1 VATTYLGV
9 LDRGDPLYDVLALRI
24 YHELREPV
32 FHVER
37 LSRHRLVYRYRE
49 AQTNRAVVGKF
60 FDTRD
65 RDERKVTRIKSEY
78 RNLIRLRYLGLNA
91 HPHSVVKPLCREE
104 RIGLA
109 LAEEYVGGKDLDHYL
124 RRAAWKGAPA
134 SLDRVLDH
142 LADFLHRLHSRSAP
156 DNGTRSR
163 ITARLDDAGEYFAK
177 LVTRLE
183 RQGLLDPDAVAA
195 YLRLRDRWL
204 AQSRM
209 QAEAVTVH
217 GDATPTN
224 FLFPT
229 ADDVVAIDLERM
241 KAADRAYD
249 LGMVCG
255 ELKHAF
261 LWRTGRLDLS
271 EPFIGRFLRR
281 YAGHYPEPHQAFR
294 VVTHRIPFYMALT
307 ELRIARNTWLDW
319 AYRQRLVREARAC
332 LTWGLRL

>member
-1 VATTYLGV
+1 MATAYLGV

-24 YHELREPV
+24 YPELREPV

-60 FDTRD
+60 FDTHD
-65 RDERKVTRIKSEY
+65 RDETKVTRIKSEY
-78 RNLIRLRYLGLNA
+78 RNLIRLRYLGFNT
-91 HPHSVVKPLCREE
+91 HPHSVVNPLCREE

-109 LAEEYVGGKDLDHYL
+109 LAEEYVGGRDLDHYL
-124 RRAAWKGAPA
+124 RRAAWRGAVDA
-134 SLDRVLDH
+134 LERVLDR
-142 LADFLHRLHSRSAP
+142 LVDFLHQLHSRSAP
-156 DNGTRSR
+156 SNGTRGR
-163 ITARLDDAGEYFAK
+163 MTVRLDDAGEYFARLVAK
-177 LVTRLE
+177 LE
-183 RQGLLDPDAVAA
+183 CQELLDPEAAAA

-204 AQSRM
+204 ARSRM
-209 QAEAVTVH
+209 NAGAVTVH

-229 ADDVVAIDLERM
+229 AEDVVAIDLERM
-241 KAADRAYD
+241 KMADRAYD

-261 LWRTGRLDLS
+261 MWRTGRRDLS

-281 YAGHYPEPHQAFR
+281 YAGHDPEPTDAFR
-294 VVTHRIPFYMALT
+294 QITSRIPFYMALT

-319 AYRQRLVREARAC
+319 EYRQRLVREAGAC

>member
-1 VATTYLGV
+1 MSTYLGV
-9 LDRGDPLYDVLALRI
+9 LDRGDPLYDVLAVRI
-24 YHELREPV
+24 YPELRAPV

-37 LSRHRLVYRYRE
+37 LSHHRLVYRYRE

-60 FDTRD
+60 FDRAE
-65 RDERKVTRIKSEY
+65 RDEDKVTRIKGEY
-78 RNLIRLRYLGLNA
+78 RNLIRLRYLGLNG

-109 LAEEYVGGKDLDHYL
+109 LAEEYVGGRDLDHYL
-124 RRAAWKGAPA
+124 QRAAWHDAPA
-134 SLDRVLDH
+134 ALGRVLDH
-142 LADFLHRLHSRSAP
+142 LADFLHRLHSRSAAGP
-156 DNGTRSR
+156 NGASARS
-163 ITARLDDAGEYFAK
+163 TARLDDAGEYFARIVAK
-177 LVTRLE
+177 LEQQRLLE
-183 RQGLLDPDAVAA
+183 PHEVLA
-195 YLRLRDRWL
+195 YARLRDRWL
-204 AQSRM
+204 ARSRM
-209 QAEAVTVH
+209 QAAAVTVH

-229 ADDVVAIDLERM
+229 AEDVVAIDLERM
-241 KAADRAYD
+241 KPADQAYD

-261 LWRTGRLDLS
+261 LWRTGRRDLS

-281 YAGHYPEPHQAFR
+281 YAGRYSEPDEAFQAI
-294 VVTHRIPFYMALT
+294 THRTPFYMALT

-319 AYRQRLVREARAC
+319 VYRRRLVREASAC

>member
-24 YHELREPV
+24 YPELRGPV

-65 RDERKVTRIKSEY
+65 RDETKVTRIKSEY
-78 RNLIRLRYLGLNA
+78 RNLIRLRYLGLNT

-109 LAEEYVGGKDLDHYL
+109 LAEEYVGGRDLDHYL
-124 RRAAWKGAPA
+124 RRAAWRGALDA
-134 SLDRVLDH
+134 LDRVLDR

-156 DNGTRSR
+156 HDGTRGR
-163 ITARLDDAGEYFAK
+163 ITARLDDAGEYFAGLLTK
-177 LVTRLE
+177 LE
-183 RQGLLDPDAVAA
+183 RQGLLNRETAAA
-195 YLRLRDRWL
+195 YLGLRDRWL
-204 AQSRM
+204 GRSRM

-229 ADDVVAIDLERM
+229 AEDVVAIDLERM

-261 LWRTGRLDLS
+261 LWRTGRHDLS
-271 EPFIGRFLRR
+271 EPFIGSFLRR
-281 YAGHYPEPHQAFR
+281 YAGHDPEPHDAFR
-294 VVTHRIPFYMALT
+294 EITHRIPFYMALT

-319 AYRQRLVREARAC
+319 EYRRRLVREAGAC

>member
-1 VATTYLGV
+1 MATTYLGV

-24 YHELREPV
+24 YPELRTPV

-37 LSRHRLVYRYRE
+37 LSSHRMVYRYRV
-49 AQTNRAVVGKF
+49 AQTNQAVVGKF
-60 FDTRD
+60 FNTRD
-65 RDERKVTRIKSEY
+65 RDEHKVTRIKSEY
-78 RNLIRLRYLGLNA
+78 RNLVRLRYLGLNTQ
-91 HPHSVVKPLCREE
+91 PHSVVNPLCREE

-109 LAEEYVGGKDLDHYL
+109 LAEEYVSGQDLDHYL
-124 RRAAWKGAPA
+124 QRAAWHGAPA
-134 SLDRVLDH
+134 ALHRVLDH
-142 LADFLHRLHSRSAP
+142 LANFLHRLHSRSAP
-156 DNGTRSR
+156 GNGDRM
-163 ITARLDDAGEYFAK
+163 TARLDDAGEYFARIVTK
-177 LVTRLE
+177 LA
-183 RQGLLDPDAVAA
+183 RQGLLDSDTVVA

-204 AQSRM
+204 GRSRM

-229 ADDVVAIDLERM
+229 SDDVVAIDLERM
-241 KAADRAYD
+241 KAADRTYD

-261 LWRTGRLDLS
+261 LWRTGRRDLS

-281 YAGHYPEPHQAFR
+281 YAAHDPEPDDAFHAI
-294 VVTHRIPFYMALT
+294 THRLPFYMALT

-319 AYRQRLVREARAC
+319 AYRRRLVREAGAC

>member
-1 VATTYLGV
+1 MTTTYLGV

-24 YHELREPV
+24 YPELRAPV

-37 LSRHRLVYRYRE
+37 LSGQRLVYRYRE

-60 FDTRD
+60 FDPHD
-65 RDERKVTRIKSEY
+65 PDETKVTRIKGEY
-78 RNLIRLRYLGLNA
+78 RNLIRLRYLGLNT
-91 HPHSVVKPLCREE
+91 HPHSVVNPLCREE
-104 RIGLA
+104 RIGLD
-109 LAEEYVGGKDLDHYL
+109 LAEEHVGGRDLDHYL
-124 RRAAWKGAPA
+124 RHAAWSGAQDA
-134 SLDRVLDH
+134 LDRVLDR

-156 DNGTRSR
+156 TNGAHGRM
-163 ITARLDDAGEYFAK
+163 TARLDDVGEYFAK
-177 LVTRLE
+177 LVIKLE
-183 RQGLLDPDAVAA
+183 RQGLLDPRSVAA
-195 YLRLRDRWL
+195 YLGLRDRWL
-204 AQSRM
+204 ARSRM
-209 QAEAVTVH
+209 LAGAVTVH

-229 ADDVVAIDLERM
+229 AEDVVAIDLERM

-261 LWRTGRLDLS
+261 LWRAGRRDLS

-281 YAGHYPEPHQAFR
+281 YAGHDPEPVDAFR
-294 VVTHRIPFYMALT
+294 AITHRIPFYMALT

-319 AYRQRLVREARAC
+319 PYRRRLVREAGAC

>member
-1 VATTYLGV
+1 MAASYLGT
-9 LDRGDPLYDVLALRI
+9 LDRRDPLYDVLALRI
-24 YHELREPV
+24 YPELRAPV

-49 AQTNRAVVGKF
+49 ARTDRAVVGKF

-65 RDERKVTRIKSEY
+65 PDDTKVARIKSEY

-91 HPHSVVKPLCREE
+91 QPHAVVKPLCRED

-109 LAEEYVGGKDLDHYL
+109 LAEEYVEGKDLDHYL
-124 RRAAWKGAPA
+124 RRAAWKGATDA
-134 SLDRVLDH
+134 LDRVLAH

-156 DNGTRSR
+156 GNGARPRMTV
-163 ITARLDDAGEYFAK
+163 RLDDAGGYFATLIAK
-177 LVTRLE
+177 LA
-183 RQGLLDPDAVAA
+183 RQGLLNPDAVVA

-204 AQSRM
+204 ARARM
-209 QAEAVTVH
+209 RAETVTVH
-217 GDATPTN
+217 GDPTPTN

-229 ADDVVAIDLERM
+229 GDDVVAIDLERM
-241 KAADRAYD
+241 KTADRAYD

-255 ELKHAF
+255 ELKHAW
-261 LWRTGRLDLS
+261 LWRTSRRDLS

-281 YAGHYPEPHQAFR
+281 YAGHDPAPDDAFR
-294 VVTHRIPFYMALT
+294 LITGRLPFYMALT

-319 AYRQRLVREARAC
+319 DYRQRLVREAGAC

>member
-9 LDRGDPLYDVLALRI
+9 LDRADPLYDVLALRI
-24 YHELREPV
+24 YPELREPV

-49 AQTNRAVVGKF
+49 AQTKRAVVGKF

-91 HPHSVVKPLCREE
+91 QPHSVVNPLCREE

-124 RRAAWKGAPA
+124 RRAAWKGAMEA
-134 SLDRVLDH
+134 LDRVLDH
-142 LADFLHRLHSRSAP
+142 LADFLYRLHSRSVSN
-156 DNGTRSR
+156 NGTRGR
-163 ITARLDDAGEYFAK
+163 MTARLDDAAEYFAR
-177 LVTRLE
+177 LVATLE
-183 RQGLLDPDAVAA
+183 RQGLLDPGAVAA

-204 AQSRM
+204 GRSRM

-229 ADDVVAIDLERM
+229 TEDVVAIDLERM

-261 LWRTGRLDLS
+261 MWRTGRRDLS

-281 YAGHYPEPHQAFR
+281 YAGHDREPDHAFR
-294 VVTHRIPFYMALT
+294 VITHRVPFYMALT

-319 AYRQRLVREARAC
+319 EYRRHVVREAGAC

>member
-1 VATTYLGV
+1 VAITYLGV
-9 LDRGDPLYDVLALRI
+9 LDREDPLYDVLAIRV
-24 YHELREPV
+24 YPELRQPV
-32 FHVER
+32 FHVEQ

-60 FDTRD
+60 FDTHD
-65 RDERKVTRIKSEY
+65 RDEGKVARIKSEY

-91 HPHSVVKPLCREE
+91 QPHSVVKPLCREE

-124 RRAAWKGAPA
+124 RRAAWNGAPA
-134 SLDRVLDH
+134 ALDGVLDH
-142 LADFLHRLHSRSAP
+142 LADFLYRLHSRSAP
-156 DNGTRSR
+156 ENGRR
-163 ITARLDDAGEYFAK
+163 GRMTARLDDAGEYFAK
-177 LVTRLE
+177 LVAKLE
-183 RQGLLDPDAVAA
+183 RQGLLSPEAVAA

-204 AQSRM
+204 EQSRM
-209 QAEAVTVH
+209 RAQAVTVH

-229 ADDVVAIDLERM
+229 PEDVVAIDLERM
-241 KAADRAYD
+241 KAADRAFD

-261 LWRTGRLDLS
+261 LWRTGRQDVS
-271 EPFIGRFLRR
+271 EPFIRRFLRQ
-281 YAGHYPEPHQAFR
+281 YAGHCEEPRDAFR
-294 VVTHRIPFYMALT
+294 AITLRIPFYMALT
-307 ELRIARNTWLDW
+307 ELRIARNTWLNW
-319 AYRQRLVREARAC
+319 EYRRRLVREAGAC